1 MYAIFLNTLYSVG
14 LKKLAVHIADY
25 WGNHTSSHLK
35 SRDYAALELA
45 LKQTVYPICLY
56 CHWPVL
62 PNRPHALCEHELTH
76 YWCDNCCE
84 EFPINERAKHEDS
97 CKDHEAEWE
106 AFVPEEEAR
115 LADEA
120 RWLKEENTAMEA
132 YYAEQEAERQREIA
146 EAEEASWPEDDEP
159 EFHEETGD
167 ECSIC
172 GSPRPGID
180 CGCEEGDP
188 LAGDVDP
195 VGGYPEEVMLVP
207 SPNGGFEEIIYD
219 PTDPSQHPL
228 AGYYEDDEDE

>member
-1 MYAIFLNTLYSVG
+1 MYAIFLNTLYCVG
-14 LKKLAVHIADY
+14 LKKLAIYIADY
-25 WGNHTSSHLK
+25 WGDHTSSPLK

-45 LKQTVYPICLY
+45 MKQTVYPICLY

-76 YWCDNCCE
+76 FFCNQCCE
-84 EFPINERAKHEDS
+84 EIPVKDRAKHADT
-97 CKDHEAEWE
+97 CDWGQGWN
-106 AFVPEEEAR
+106 EEEAQM
-115 LADEA
+115 ADEA
-120 RWLKEENTAMEA
+120 RMLDEEQAAMEA

-146 EAEEASWPEDDEP
+146 EAEEANWPEDDEP
-159 EFHEETGD
+159 DFDEETGD
-167 ECSIC
+167 ECSVC
-172 GSPRPGID
+172 GSRRPVID

-188 LAGDVDP
+188 LAGYVEP

-219 PTDPSQHPL
+219 PTDPKQHPL